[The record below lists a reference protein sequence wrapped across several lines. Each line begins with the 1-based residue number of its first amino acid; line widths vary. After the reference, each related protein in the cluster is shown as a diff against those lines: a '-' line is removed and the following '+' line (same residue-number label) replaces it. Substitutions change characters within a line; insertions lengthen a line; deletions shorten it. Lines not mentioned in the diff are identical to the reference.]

1 MKKIRQILSFFA
13 LSISLI
19 CVSCNTNHVE
29 SIDSSSISIDIDNCQ
44 DLETQSFIDKIE
56 IIPLETNDNCLLD
69 QYDHIIRKTKCFDF
83 WERNVLFPKTKRSF
97 FRTPTLP
104 FSA

>member
-1 MKKIRQILSFFA
+1 MMKSVSYFA

-44 DLETQSFIDKIE
+44 DLETQSFIDKI
-56 IIPLETNDNCLLD
+56 
-69 QYDHIIRKTKCFDF
+69 Y
-83 WERNVLFPKTKRSF
+83 
-97 FRTPTLP
+97 TLGN
-104 FSA
+104 